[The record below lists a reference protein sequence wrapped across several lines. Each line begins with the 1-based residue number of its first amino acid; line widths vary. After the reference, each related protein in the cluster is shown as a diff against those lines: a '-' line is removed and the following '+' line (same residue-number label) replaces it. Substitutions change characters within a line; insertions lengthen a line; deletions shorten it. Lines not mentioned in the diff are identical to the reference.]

1 MKKQLKEIIRVYYKM
16 FRQLFATLFFLFSLA
31 NNNVKGDFMFSYDNK
46 NEYFEPESVASL
58 PVADSFHLSLPVADS
73 FHLSLRGSLVNA
85 TTSYL
90 YTYSQSGH
98 RFSGPAYDGTNIDTT
113 GCCSGQ
119 SGSCRNNPACQCQV
133 AVGPLPQGTYSLG
146 NMMTFKGMPYCY
158 ELYPASSNSMCGRSG
173 FLIHGGGCSGNP
185 SEGCIVIENQDTR
198 YKIKTGATLKVVY

>member
-1 MKKQLKEIIRVYYKM
+1 M
-16 FRQLFATLFFLFSLA
+16 FRNLFATMFLLFSFVNA
-31 NNNVKGDFMFSYDNK
+31 DFMFSYDNK
-46 NEYFEPESVASL
+46 NEYFEPLALKVSL
-58 PVADSFHLSLPVADS
+58 
-73 FHLSLRGSLVNA
+73 N
-85 TTSYL
+85 TTSYV

-198 YKIKTGATLKVVY
+198 YKIKSGATLKVVS

>member
-1 MKKQLKEIIRVYYKM
+1 M
-16 FRQLFATLFFLFSLA
+16 FRQLFTTLFLLFSLA
-31 NNNVKGDFMFSYDNK
+31 NVNGDFMFSYDNK

-58 PVADSFHLSLPVADS
+58 
-73 FHLSLRGSLVNA
+73 RGSLVNA
-85 TTSYL
+85 TVDTTYL

-98 RFSGPAYDGTNIDTT
+98 RFSGPAYDGTTIDTT

-119 SGSCRNNPACQCQV
+119 SGSCRNNPSCQCQV

-158 ELYPASSNSMCGRSG
+158 ELYPVSSNSMCGRSG

-198 YKIKTGATLKVVY
+198 YKIKSGATLKVVS

>member
-1 MKKQLKEIIRVYYKM
+1 M
-16 FRQLFATLFFLFSLA
+16 FRQLFLTMFLLASFSFS
-31 NNNVKGDFMFSYDNK
+31 NVNGDFMFSYDNK
-46 NEYFEPESVASL
+46 NEYIESPSTNTTV
-58 PVADSFHLSLPVADS
+58 
-73 FHLSLRGSLVNA
+73 

-98 RFSGPAYDGTNIDTT
+98 HFSGPAYDGSKIDTT

-119 SGSCRNNPACQCQV
+119 SGSCRNNPSCQCQV
-133 AVGPLPQGTYSLG
+133 SIGPLPQGTYSLG

-158 ELYPASSNSMCGRSG
+158 ELYPYSSNSMCGRSG

-198 YKIKTGATLKVVY
+198 YKIKSGATLNVVS